1 MSETLWKREKDQLS
15 SAKILLNEYRDDV
28 DVFEVDVQ
36 DGVQQLCWGMKKI
49 LAELKGKVIEI
60 AVDATC
66 KSLGSFR

>member
-1 MSETLWKREKDQLS
+1 MEARER
-15 SAKILLNEYRDDV
+15 SAILLNEYRDDV

-36 DGVQQLCWGMKKI
+36 DGVQQLCWGVKKI